1 MDTTQ
6 SNGKPE
12 ASTRRQ
18 VLRAAAAA
26 GASLAWSGQAAAQ
39 AWPAKPIRIICA
51 QAAGGGVDATVR
63 SFGEYF
69 STTLGVP
76 VVIDNRP
83 GAISMIAAEAVA
95 RSAPDGYTFLFTL
108 HSQLAQAPVLLK
120 KMPIDPLKDLVPVSA
135 VSSGTG
141 VFAVKKDLPVRNFAE
156 FIAHAKKTPTFLGN
170 FAVGSGWHI
179 QILELAK
186 QTGAQL
192 QAVPYKGTGPML
204 LDLMGGQIDGAAGSL
219 VGMQPGIQSGAVRPL
234 VIVTRDRTSR
244 LPGVPTW
251 ADLGV
256 RVPAFEQLIE
266 MSMFMAPAGTPTPI
280 IDRIAQ
286 LTLDSTTKSE
296 KVMALREQFALDD
309 VPVSGTALQKIVAES
324 SPVYRNLTQALGLTA
339 N

>member
-95 RSAPDGYTFLFTL
+95 RG
-108 HSQLAQAPVLLK
+108 
-120 KMPIDPLKDLVPVSA
+120 
-135 VSSGTG
+135 
-141 VFAVKKDLPVRNFAE
+141 
-156 FIAHAKKTPTFLGN
+156 
-170 FAVGSGWHI
+170 
-179 QILELAK
+179 
-186 QTGAQL
+186 
-192 QAVPYKGTGPML
+192 
-204 LDLMGGQIDGAAGSL
+204 
-219 VGMQPGIQSGAVRPL
+219 
-234 VIVTRDRTSR
+234 
-244 LPGVPTW
+244 
-251 ADLGV
+251 
-256 RVPAFEQLIE
+256 
-266 MSMFMAPAGTPTPI
+266 
-280 IDRIAQ
+280 
-286 LTLDSTTKSE
+286 
-296 KVMALREQFALDD
+296 
-309 VPVSGTALQKIVAES
+309 
-324 SPVYRNLTQALGLTA
+324 
-339 N
+339 